1 MVSEHV
7 APARVVEIA
16 TPGRYLS
23 MHRGFLVVKGGGMPD
38 GKTQLDDIGCLIIA
52 APGASISTNLV
63 AALAERNVPVVTVG
77 GNFLPACMLFPL
89 TGSGLLASRL
99 QAQAESKLPT
109 RKRLW
114 ADVIRRKIAAQ
125 SALLERFDHRYVM
138 RLRDMARRVRS
149 GDPDNFEAQ
158 AARLYWRG
166 LMGKTFRR
174 DRALPGANA
183 LLNYGYTVLRAA
195 TARAICAAG
204 LHPMLGLHH
213 LTRGDGLRLADDLME
228 PFRPAVDMVVKSL
241 ADEKHTD
248 LDAAAKAQLVS
259 AINADYKTAAGTTP
273 LSSCLVRLAQSVGDV
288 FLGQRRAAEFPV
300 SPLPLPESAAGRE
313 QE

>member
-16 TPGRYLS
+16 TPGRHLS
-23 MHRGFLVVKGGGMPD
+23 MHRGFLVVKGGDAPA
-38 GKTQLDDIGCLIIA
+38 GKAALDDIGCVIIA
-52 APGASISTNLV
+52 APGASISTNLI

-114 ADVIRRKIAAQ
+114 AEVIRRKITAQ
-125 SALLERFDHRYVM
+125 AALLERFDDRYVM
-138 RLRDMARRVRS
+138 RLREMARRMRS
-149 GDPDNFEAQ
+149 GDPDNYEAQ

-166 LMGKTFRR
+166 LMGNTFRR
-174 DRALPGANA
+174 ERAQPGANA

-228 PFRPAVDMVVKSL
+228 PFRPAVDMVVKNL
-241 ADEKHTD
+241 ADAKRTD
-248 LDAAAKAQLVS
+248 LDAAAKAQLVA

-273 LSSCLVRLAQSVGDV
+273 LSTCLVRLAQSVGDV
-288 FLGQRRAAEFPV
+288 FLKQRRDAEFPL
-300 SPLPLPESAAGRE
+300 SPLPLESAE
-313 QE
+313 PDEE

>member
-1 MVSEHV
+1 MVSENV
-7 APARVVEIA
+7 APARVVEVA
-16 TPGRYLS
+16 TPGRHLS
-23 MHRGFLVVKGGGMPD
+23 MSRGFLLVKGGGMPD

-77 GNFLPACMLFPL
+77 GNFLPACMLLPL

-114 ADVIRRKIAAQ
+114 AAVIRRKIAAQ
-125 SALLERFDHRYVM
+125 SALLERFNHHHVM

-149 GDPDNFEAQ
+149 GDPDNYEAQ
-158 AARLYWRG
+158 AARLYWQG

-174 DRALPGANA
+174 DRSFPGSNA

-228 PFRPAVDMVVKSL
+228 SFRPAIDMVVKNL
-241 ADEKHTD
+241 ADEKRTD
-248 LDAAAKAQLVS
+248 LDSVAKTQLVS
-259 AINADYKTAAGTTP
+259 VLNADYKTAAGTSP
-273 LSSCLVRLAQSVGDV
+273 LSTCLVRLAQTVGDV
-288 FLGQRRAAEFPV
+288 FTGQRRTPEFPV
-300 SPLPLPESAAGRE
+300 SLLPLSKSAAAQN